1 MYFVT
6 QTAMT
11 EAALSSHK

>member
-1 MYFVT
+1 MTRTNSDKT

-11 EAALSSHK
+11 EH